1 MLSVS
6 QRTEPSIMCPLYR
19 ISLIAAMMLLSV
31 VGCRTNDAF
40 RQSDASRVST
50 QTLAAIDQQTTHV
63 LRARPVSAIQLTAAE
78 EVVEASNVALS
89 NRESQSLTLAE
100 AIETGLAQNPDLVTQ
115 RHTERV
121 SEAALGVAETYP
133 FNPFVQVQATPYQN
147 SPAGGGGG
155 TTYHYVLLMQQIQL
169 AHQQQHREEGANAA
183 LNNTRWNILNAQ
195 LQNVAQTER
204 LYFTALYQKGVRDL
218 TKANA
223 DNNEQLLTILERQLK
238 AGQATAADVSIVRL
252 DVKSTRQQSLLA
264 EANYQTSLLDL
275 KRQLNLPISQPLEP
289 VEDLMH
295 WEWHPADSP
304 HLANVMSADLAAR
317 SESLDPQEVLASLAS
332 CRPDVL
338 AARANL
344 DAARANCHLADASR
358 TPDLQIGPYYQR
370 NDSGVTFVGFRAQ
383 MDLPVLNNGT
393 PLLRQRHQELHQQ
406 TLAWQQLQTRAELE
420 ARAAVDRYE
429 RARRLIADTAINNGI
444 ALPIEL
450 QRLEAQFQAGEVDV
464 LRIFQ
469 ARTSL
474 IQSRR
479 AYLDT
484 LNELAQSAATVTA
497 TTGVPPQALAA
508 YSSQNSPEK

>member
-1 MLSVS
+1 MDAELALRVS
-6 QRTEPSIMCPLYR
+6 SRMEPSMMRPLYR
-19 ISLIAAMMLLSV
+19 TSLTAAMMMLGL
-31 VGCRTNDAF
+31 VGCRSSAAF
-40 RQSDASRVST
+40 QQSQAHSAGLQPLT
-50 QTLAAIDQQTTHV
+50 AINQPTVQATT
-63 LRARPVSAIQLTAAE
+63 AKPASAIQLASA
-78 EVVEASNVALS
+78 EVVVETPSSSTADNSK
-89 NRESQSLTLAE
+89 QSLTLTQ
-100 AIETGLAQNPDLVTQ
+100 AIETGLSQTPDLITQ
-115 RHTERV
+115 RQTERV

-133 FNPFVQVQATPYQN
+133 FNPWVQVQATPYQN

-155 TTYHYVLLMQQIQL
+155 TTAHYVLLMQQIQL
-169 AHQQQHREEGANAA
+169 AHQQQHREEGASAA
-183 LNNTRWNILNAQ
+183 LNSTRWNILNAQ
-195 LQNVAQTER
+195 LQNVVQTER
-204 LYFTALYQKGVRDL
+204 LYFTALYQKGIRDL
-218 TKANA
+218 TQANA

-252 DVKSTRQQSLLA
+252 DVRSTRQQAQLL
-264 EANYQTSLLDL
+264 EANYQTALLDL
-275 KRQLNLPISQPLEP
+275 KRQLNLPMSQPLELA
-289 VEDLMH
+289 EDLTH
-295 WEWHPADSP
+295 WDWQAADPA
-304 HLANVMSADLAAR
+304 HLASVMSSDLAMR
-317 SESLDPQEVLASLAS
+317 SETTDPHEVIASLAA

-383 MDLPVLNNGT
+383 MELPILNNGT
-393 PLLRQRHQELHQQ
+393 PLLKQRSQELLQQ
-406 TLAWQQLQTRAELE
+406 TVAWQQLQTRAELE

-429 RARRLIADTAINNGI
+429 RVRRLIADTASNNGI

-450 QRLEAQFQAGEVDV
+450 QKLEAQFQAGEVDV

-484 LNELAQSAATVTA
+484 LNEMAQSAAAVTA
-497 TTGVPPQALAA
+497 TTGVPPQALA
-508 YSSQNSPEK
+508 QLRTK